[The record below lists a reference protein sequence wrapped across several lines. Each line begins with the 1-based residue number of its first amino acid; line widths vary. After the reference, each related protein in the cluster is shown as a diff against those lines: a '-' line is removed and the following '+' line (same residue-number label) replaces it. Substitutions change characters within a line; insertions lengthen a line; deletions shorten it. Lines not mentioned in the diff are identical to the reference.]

1 MRRTAGREESRLP
14 SETTASADADAGAAT
29 AVTADTAAAPAV
41 PAVSAVDEEL
51 AGRLLA
57 AQFPRWA
64 HLPLR
69 PLLPGGSDH
78 VIFRLGDAMSVRLP
92 RGDWAAGQA
101 EKEHLWLP
109 RLAPH
114 LPLAVPAPLE
124 VGEPAFGY
132 PWHWSVSRWLDGG
145 TPTHGSLADP
155 EEAAAD
161 VAAFLRA
168 LQGLALPAEGAYGL
182 LSPAVPLRD
191 RDRTTRAHIAAVGAA
206 GAFDA
211 RALTAVW
218 EAALEAGDRGGPPV
232 WFHGDMH
239 NGNLL
244 TRAGHLSA
252 VLDFGGLGVGD
263 PACDLVVAWTL
274 LEPGPRAVFREALG
288 ADDAAWARG
297 RGWAV
302 TTALSAYTAYAATHP
317 LVARNTTRQITE
329 ALADAT
335 P

>member
-1 MRRTAGREESRLP
+1 MSA
-14 SETTASADADAGAAT
+14 ETTGT
-29 AVTADTAAAPAV
+29 TG
-41 PAVSAVDEEL
+41 SAVDEAL
-51 AGRLLA
+51 ARRLLA

-69 PLLPGGSDH
+69 RLRPGGSDH

-101 EKEHLWLP
+101 QKEHLWLP

-132 PWHWSVSRWLDGG
+132 PWHWSVSRWLDGETA
-145 TPTHGSLADP
+145 TPDGLADP

-161 VAAFLRA
+161 MAAFLAA
-168 LQGLALPAEGAYGL
+168 LHGLAPPAPTPYGH

-191 RDRTTRAHIAAVGAA
+191 RDRTTREAIAAVGAA
-206 GAFDA
+206 GTFDA

-218 EAALEAGDRGGPPV
+218 EAALAAGDRTGPPQ

-244 TRAGHLSA
+244 TRSGRLSA
-252 VLDFGGLGVGD
+252 VIDFGGLGTGD

-274 LEPGPRAVFREALG
+274 LDPGPRTTFRRTLG

-297 RGWAV
+297 RGWAL
-302 TTALSAYTAYAATHP
+302 TTALSAYTTYAATNP

>member
-1 MRRTAGREESRLP
+1 MP
-14 SETTASADADAGAAT
+14 SETTAGA
-29 AVTADTAAAPAV
+29 TAAADSPAV
-41 PAVSAVDEEL
+41 TPDAVTPDAATPDVTPAVDEAL
-51 AGRLLA
+51 ARRLLT

-69 PLLPGGSDH
+69 PLHPGGSDH

-101 EKEHLWLP
+101 EKELLWLP

-132 PWHWSVSRWLDGG
+132 PWHWSVSRWLDGRTA
-145 TPTHGSLADP
+145 TPGGLADP
-155 EEAAAD
+155 VEAAAD

-168 LQGLALPAEGAYGL
+168 LQGLALPSGGSSGL

-191 RDRTTRAHIAAVGAA
+191 RDRTTRAAIAAVDAA

-218 EAALEAGDRGGPPV
+218 EAAVEAGERDGPPV

-244 TRAGHLSA
+244 TRGGQLSA

-263 PACDLVVAWTL
+263 PACDLVIAWTL
-274 LEPGPRAVFREALG
+274 LDAGPRAVFRAALG

-297 RGWAV
+297 RGWAL
-302 TTALSAYTAYAATHP
+302 TTALSAYTAYAATNP

-329 ALADAT
+329 ALADT
-335 P
+335 VP

>member
-1 MRRTAGREESRLP
+1 MP
-14 SETTASADADAGAAT
+14 SETTAGATAATGAVTGAVAGGAAAAADSADGT
-29 AVTADTAAAPAV
+29 P
-41 PAVSAVDEEL
+41 AVDEAL

-69 PLLPGGSDH
+69 PLHPGGSDH

-101 EKEHLWLP
+101 EKELLWLP

-132 PWHWSVSRWLDGG
+132 PWHWSVSRWLDGRTA
-145 TPTHGSLADP
+145 TPDGLADP
-155 EEAAAD
+155 VEAAAD
-161 VAAFLRA
+161 VAAFLGA
-168 LQGLALPAEGAYGL
+168 LQGLALPSDASYGL

-191 RDRTTRAHIAAVGAA
+191 RDRTTRAAIAAVGAA

-218 EAALEAGDRGGPPV
+218 EAAVEAGDRDGPPV

-244 TRAGHLSA
+244 TRAGQLSA

-263 PACDLVVAWTL
+263 PACDLVIAWTL
-274 LEPGPRAVFREALG
+274 FDAGPRAAFREALG

-297 RGWAV
+297 RGWAL
-302 TTALSAYTAYAATHP
+302 TTALSAYTAYAATNP

-329 ALADAT
+329 ALADTT

>member
-1 MRRTAGREESRLP
+1 MRRTAGRKESRLP
-14 SETTASADADAGAAT
+14 SETTAGAP
-29 AVTADTAAAPAV
+29 ADTAAGGTAAV
-41 PAVSAVDEEL
+41 PAVDEDL

-78 VIFRLGDAMSVRLP
+78 VIFRLGDAMTVRLP

-132 PWHWSVSRWLDGG
+132 PWHWSVSRWLDGE
-145 TPTHGSLADP
+145 TPAHGSLADP
-155 EEAAAD
+155 AEAAAD
-161 VAAFLRA
+161 IAAFLRA
-168 LQGLALPAEGAYGL
+168 LQSLALPSEGAYGL
-182 LSPAVPLRD
+182 LSPAVPLRE
-191 RDRTTRAHIAAVGAA
+191 RDRTTRAAIATVEAA

-218 EAALEAGDRGGPPV
+218 EAALEAGERSGPPV

-244 TRAGHLSA
+244 TRAGQLSA

-263 PACDLVVAWTL
+263 PACDLVIAWTL
-274 LEPGPRAVFREALG
+274 LDPGPRAAFREALG
-288 ADDAAWARG
+288 VDDAAWARG
-297 RGWAV
+297 RGWAL
-302 TTALSAYTAYAATHP
+302 TTGLNAYTTYAATNP

>member
-1 MRRTAGREESRLP
+1 MAR
-14 SETTASADADAGAAT
+14 
-29 AVTADTAAAPAV
+29 
-41 PAVSAVDEEL
+41 
-51 AGRLLA
+51 RLLA
-57 AQFPRWA
+57 SQFPRWA

-69 PLLPGGSDH
+69 PLRPGGSDH
-78 VIFRLGDAMSVRLP
+78 VIFRLGEAMTVRLP

-101 EKEHLWLP
+101 QKEHLWLP

-132 PWHWSVSRWLDGG
+132 PWHWSVSRWLDGRTAAPG
-145 TPTHGSLADP
+145 GLADAA
-155 EEAAAD
+155 EAAAD
-161 VAAFLRA
+161 LAAFLGA
-168 LQGLALPAEGAYGL
+168 LRSLPLPPSDASYAL

-191 RDRTTRAHIAAVGAA
+191 RDRTTRAAIAAVGAA

-211 RALTAVW
+211 CALTAVW
-218 EAALEAGDRGGPPV
+218 EAAVEAGDPDGPPV

-239 NGNLL
+239 NGNIL
-244 TRAGHLSA
+244 TRAGQLSA

-263 PACDLVVAWTL
+263 PVCDLVIAWTL
-274 LEPGPRAVFREALG
+274 LDPGPRAAFREALG

-297 RGWAV
+297 RGWAL
-302 TTALSAYTAYAATHP
+302 TTGLSAYTAYAATNPH
-317 LVARNTTRQITE
+317 VARATTHQITE
-329 ALADAT
+329 ALADRT

>member
-1 MRRTAGREESRLP
+1 LSA
-14 SETTASADADAGAAT
+14 ETTGSAAAA
-29 AVTADTAAAPAV
+29 AVAPAPAPAV
-41 PAVSAVDEEL
+41 TPVVDEEL

-69 PLLPGGSDH
+69 RLHPGGSDH

-101 EKEHLWLP
+101 EKELLWLP

-132 PWHWSVSRWLDGG
+132 PWHWSVSRWLDGETA
-145 TPTHGSLADP
+145 TPGGLADP

-161 VAAFLRA
+161 MAAFLGA
-168 LQGLALPAEGAYGL
+168 LQGLALPSGTSYEL

-191 RDRTTRAHIAAVGAA
+191 RDRATRAAIAAVGAD
-206 GAFDA
+206 GTFDA

-218 EAALEAGDRGGPPV
+218 EAALEAGDRPGPPV

-263 PACDLVVAWTL
+263 PACDLVIAWTL
-274 LEPGPRAVFREALG
+274 LDAGPRTAFRAALR

-297 RGWAV
+297 RGWAL
-302 TTALSAYTAYAATHP
+302 TTGLNAYTTYAATNPH
-317 LVARNTTRQITE
+317 VARTTTRQITE

-335 P
+335 A

>member
-1 MRRTAGREESRLP
+1 MRRTPGREESRL
-14 SETTASADADAGAAT
+14 SAETTEGAA
-29 AVTADTAAAPAV
+29 AVAAPV
-41 PAVSAVDEEL
+41 VDEAL

-69 PLLPGGSDH
+69 RLHPGGLDH
-78 VIFRLGDAMSVRLP
+78 VIFRLGDAMTVRLP

-101 EKEHLWLP
+101 EKELLWLP

-132 PWHWSVSRWLDGG
+132 PWHWSVSRWLDGE
-145 TPTHGSLADP
+145 TATHDGLKDP
-155 EEAAAD
+155 EEAAAEM
-161 VAAFLRA
+161 AAFLGA
-168 LQGLALPAEGAYGL
+168 LQGLALPSDGSYGL
-182 LSPAVPLRD
+182 LSPAEPLRD
-191 RDRTTRAHIAAVGAA
+191 RDRATRAAIAAVGAD
-206 GAFDA
+206 GTFDA
-211 RALTAVW
+211 GALTAVW
-218 EAALEAGDRGGPPV
+218 EAAVEAEDRAAGPPV

-244 TRAGHLSA
+244 TRAGQLSA

-274 LEPGPRAVFREALG
+274 LDAGPRRVFREALR

-297 RGWAV
+297 RGWAL
-302 TTALSAYTAYAATHP
+302 TTGLGAYTAYAATKP
-317 LVARNTTRQITE
+317 NVARDTARQITE

>member
-1 MRRTAGREESRLP
+1 MSA
-14 SETTASADADAGAAT
+14 ETTAGSPAGSDV
-29 AVTADTAAAPAV
+29 VTTPV
-41 PAVSAVDEEL
+41 VDEAL
-51 AGRLLA
+51 ARRLLA

-69 PLLPGGSDH
+69 PLHPGGSDH

-124 VGEPAFGY
+124 VGGPAFGY
-132 PWHWSVSRWLDGG
+132 PWHWSVSRWLDGEPP
-145 TPTHGSLADP
+145 TPAGLADP
-155 EEAAAD
+155 DEAAAD
-161 VAAFLRA
+161 IAEFLRA

-182 LSPAVPLRD
+182 LSPAVALRE
-191 RDRTTRAHIAAVGAA
+191 RDRTTRAAIAAVGAE

-211 RALTAVW
+211 RALTEVW
-218 EAALEAGDRGGPPV
+218 EAAVAAGERDGPPV

-244 TRAGHLSA
+244 ARAGHLSA

-263 PACDLVVAWTL
+263 PACDLVIAWTL
-274 LEPGPRAVFREALG
+274 LDPGPRAAFRAALG

-297 RGWAV
+297 RGWAL
-302 TTALSAYTAYAATHP
+302 TTALSAYTTYAATNPH
-317 LVARNTTRQITE
+317 VARNTTRQITE
-329 ALADAT
+329 ALADTTA
-335 P
+335 

>member
-1 MRRTAGREESRLP
+1 MRCTAGREERRLTAET
-14 SETTASADADAGAAT
+14 SAGTTADA
-29 AVTADTAAAPAV
+29 TAAAPV
-41 PAVSAVDEEL
+41 VDEAL
-51 AGRLLA
+51 ARRLLA

-69 PLLPGGSDH
+69 RLHPGGSDH

-101 EKEHLWLP
+101 EKELLWLP

-132 PWHWSVSRWLDGG
+132 PWHWSVSRWLDGETA
-145 TPTHGSLADP
+145 TPGGLADP

-161 VAAFLRA
+161 TAAFLRA
-168 LQGLALPAEGAYGL
+168 LQGLPLPAVVSPSPSPSPSTSPSDAPYGL

-191 RDRTTRAHIAAVGAA
+191 RDRATRAAIAAVGAD
-206 GAFDA
+206 GTFDA

-218 EAALEAGDRGGPPV
+218 EAAVEAGDRPGPPV

-244 TRAGHLSA
+244 TRSGHLSA

-263 PACDLVVAWTL
+263 PACDLVIAWTL
-274 LEPGPRAVFREALG
+274 LDAGPRAAFRAALG

-297 RGWAV
+297 RGWAL
-302 TTALSAYTAYAATHP
+302 TTGLNAHTTYAATNP